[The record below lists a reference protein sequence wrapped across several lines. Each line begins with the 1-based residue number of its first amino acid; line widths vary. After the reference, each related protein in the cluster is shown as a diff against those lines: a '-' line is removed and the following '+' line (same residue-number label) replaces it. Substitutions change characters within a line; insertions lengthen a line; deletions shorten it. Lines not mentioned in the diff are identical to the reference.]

1 MRSRLLLLLLLLL
14 LCATLCS
21 CNNSDS
27 HTPIPDCPATLPQ
40 GDPSPEGLHTL
51 RTCVDSLRSLLGQE
65 HPRTLS
71 AMAALHPMLRA
82 SGQSGAAVQ
91 VLRVLLPLQA
101 RVLGTAHTAHLDS
114 LCALG
119 PSLADSLHQQE
130 DNVHALGQ
138 EAIDSARQCVELRG
152 GSQKVEGL
160 AAMNELVQ
168 VLFRV
173 ASGDSTLPKEE
184 KYRIADEALQVA
196 RQCAEGRR
204 TLLGPDNPETLKTEG
219 NLAFLLF
226 ANHRRAEGVEV
237 GQQVVERMKRTL
249 PADDANLMGLSNWVK
264 YATEQLQEGTG
275 KEEQEDS
282 SAAPADEEGD
292 DDDEDFEV
300 VVDTEEED
308 DFEVVP
314 LSSSAPPKDE
324 L

>member
-1 MRSRLLLLLLLLL
+1 MCVCVCVCMCMYMCVLNGWDIYINANIYM
-14 LCATLCS
+14 CA
-21 CNNSDS
+21 
-27 HTPIPDCPATLPQ
+27 
-40 GDPSPEGLHTL
+40 
-51 RTCVDSLRSLLGQE
+51 CVQ
-65 HPRTLS
+65 
-71 AMAALHPMLRA
+71 
-82 SGQSGAAVQ
+82 
-91 VLRVLLPLQA
+91 
-101 RVLGTAHTAHLDS
+101 
-114 LCALG
+114 
-119 PSLADSLHQQE
+119 
-130 DNVHALGQ
+130 HALGQ

-264 YATEQLQEGTG
+264 YATEQLQEVGLHTFFFSSFFVLSWEWVIHVRSKEQKRRSCISVCVNPPLPLSPAQGTG